1 MYKVENI
8 VWKNVY
14 SIRIRYVVIC
24 MLVVIRL
31 SSINFKVRVGKIV
44 INLFFDGGLII
55 SGDGRVWIKVD
66 YFRVF

>member
-44 INLFFDGGLII
+44 INLFFDGGLLLVVM
-55 SGDGRVWIKVD
+55 GVCEGWL
-66 YFRVF
+66 F

>member
-1 MYKVENI
+1 M
-8 VWKNVY
+8 WKNVY

-55 SGDGRVWIKVD
+55 SGDGCV
-66 YFRVF
+66 